1 MKGKLLIV
9 LIVLSSLLAFGTTL
23 NLVSE
28 VGVHT
33 DAWKSVMGTFEEETG
48 IDLEIEQF
56 PYANYLD
63 QLMLTYTSGRVDF
76 DIPYISMLWYPSLSL
91 SNYIYPINEIP
102 GYENL
107 NLEDIPGIDNAIQ
120 NENLYIVP
128 YMNEL
133 GGVIYRKDLFEDPE
147 EKANF
152 REKYGYELNPPTTL
166 EEYRDIAEFFYRPP
180 ELYGITLMGKR
191 SIFLATHFM
200 QRLWANGGNLLD
212 GDMKPIFNSEAGVE
226 ALEDLMVMFDYANPA
241 SKNYD
246 FQDAVNEFIA
256 GRSAMV
262 EIWTTGLLYVDDPE
276 KSSVVGKGSFTGF
289 PRPESRL
296 GEKLPMLYICWGFSV
311 SSAAEDK
318 DAVLKWLEF
327 VTSTE
332 NEVKAAPIGNIPA
345 RFSALASEELQS
357 EFEWM
362 KDFSATIENCI
373 PTPIVPLI
381 PEGGSIVSGFIA
393 PATSEFIT
401 GLKSAKDALD
411 NAAKGVY
418 ELMEENGYYD

>member
-1 MKGKLLIV
+1 MRNKLLIV
-9 LIVLSSLLAFGTTL
+9 LIVLSSFLVFGSTL

-33 DAWKSVMGTFEEETG
+33 EAWKSVMNAFEDETG

-76 DIPYISMLWYPSLSL
+76 DVPYISMLWYPSLSL
-91 SNYIYPINEIP
+91 SNYIYPINEIA
-102 GYENL
+102 GYEDL
-107 NLEDIPGIDNAIQ
+107 DLEDIPGIDNAYK
-120 NENLYIVP
+120 NENLYIIP

-133 GGVIYRKDLFEDPE
+133 GGVIYRKDLFEDPT

-152 REKYGYELNPPTTL
+152 KEKYGYELNPPTTL
-166 EEYRDIAEFFYRPP
+166 EEYEDIAEFFNRPP
-180 ELYGITLMGKR
+180 DLYGVTLMGKR

-212 GDMKPIFNSEAGVE
+212 ENMKPIFNSEAGVE
-226 ALEDLMVMFDYANPA
+226 ALDDLMVMFEYANPA

-246 FQDAVNEFIA
+246 FQDAVNEFIS

-262 EIWTTGLLYVDDPE
+262 EIWTTALLYVDDPE
-276 KSSVVGKGSFTGF
+276 KSKIAGDGSFVGF
-289 PRPESRL
+289 PRPENKLS
-296 GEKLPMLYICWGFSV
+296 EKLPMLYISWGFSV

-318 DAVLKWLEF
+318 NAALEWLKF
-327 VTSTE
+327 VTATK
-332 NEVKAAPIGNIPA
+332 NEIEAAPIGNIPA
-345 RFSALASEELQS
+345 RFSALESEELQS
-357 EFEWM
+357 QFVWM
-362 KDFSATIENCI
+362 KDFSSAMENCI

-381 PEGGSIVSGFIA
+381 PEGGSIVGGFIA
-393 PATSEFIT
+393 PAASEFIT
-401 GLKSAKDALD
+401 GLKGAQQALD
-411 NAAKGVY
+411 DAAKGVY
-418 ELMEENGYYD
+418 DLMEENGYYD